1 MVNTGGGLVV
11 VVVVEGAVVEVGAA
25 VSEAGVAAVV
35 EVGASAGMQAA
46 IRTSP
51 AMSPLRSIYPG

>member
-1 MVNTGGGLVV
+1 MSAGGGLVV
-11 VVVVEGAVVEVGAA
+11 VVVEADVVEVGAA
-25 VSEAGVAAVV
+25 VSETGPAAAV

-46 IRTSP
+46 IGTSP